1 MRNSQFILN
10 QNSQK
15 EKLLEW
21 DYRSGFRSEDS
32 DDEMTIFKRSER
44 QYYRKLRQDYG
55 PNTTLLK

>member
-10 QNSQK
+10 QDSQK